1 MKNSFLDQTKWWDI
15 AKRNIQ
21 GITKDFCIAFKEK
34 QTDLLVEYKSEIDSL
49 YQQLPIDHDKIDE
62 IQNNIDLREQP
73 FLKRAM
79 VWRRTKFIENKET
92 PSKF

>member
-49 YQQLPIDHDKIDE
+49 
-62 IQNNIDLREQP
+62 
-73 FLKRAM
+73 
-79 VWRRTKFIENKET
+79 
-92 PSKF
+92 